1 MHTDTDLATAV
12 GRELAE
18 ELSQAMTRIRHC
30 LDQLTDEQIWQRT
43 SQDRNSIGNLLL
55 HLSGNVRQWIIS
67 GVGGAPDRR
76 NRPAEFAHR
85 DLVPMAQLLAN
96 LQATTA
102 EAAAVLQRTAA
113 PEWLRVRRVQGF
125 EETGLGAAIGS
136 VAHFRGHTQ
145 EIIHM
150 TRDVLGERYQF
161 AFVPKTPEQGAPV

>member
-1 MHTDTDLATAV
+1 MSTDTNLANTV

-18 ELSQAMTRIRHC
+18 ELSQAMSRIRHC
-30 LDQLTDEQIWQRT
+30 VEQLSDEQVWQRT
-43 SQDRNSIGNLLL
+43 SEDRNSIANLLL
-55 HLSGNVRQWIIS
+55 HLAGNIRQWIIA

-85 DLVPMAQLLAN
+85 EFIPSEQLLAT
-96 LQATTA
+96 LQATVDEAKAVLERTTA
-102 EAAAVLQRTAA
+102 E
-113 PEWLRVRRVQGF
+113 EWLRGRRIQGF

-145 EIIHM
+145 EITHIA
-150 TRDVLGERYQF
+150 RDLLGERYRF